1 MLRAIVVP
9 ARQCGRTARVAR
21 QQIKKRFEN
30 RRIKLHVWRQLPE
43 NRAEFFAKRQQAGG
57 EEVCERCSDISQSFQ
72 VCDETRAFDC
82 ENEIGWRLCVPPLI
96 TRRELQRIK

>member
-1 MLRAIVVP
+1 MFLREFSCF
-9 ARQCGRTARVAR
+9 ARIAR
-21 QQIKKRFEN
+21 QQVKKIFQSFFVVNE
-30 RRIKLHVWRQLPE
+30 VWRQLPE

-72 VCDETRAFDC
+72 VCDETCAFDC